1 MDNQSLLNYI
11 RPLIEVVGDNT
22 YLQALTAVVIAFAVA
37 SLISLLISKVFGSL
51 VRKTNNLVDDAI
63 ARYLRIPV
71 YWTVIQ
77 FGFLAALTILQL
89 PPTPTLIIRNV
100 IVSLLIMIWSLFLTR
115 TLRLL
120 IQTLSNYSKRQS
132 LIRPQTLPLF
142 DNIVIIAVVVL
153 SLYFVF
159 EVWNIDMT
167 AWLASAGII
176 GIAMGFAAKDTL
188 ANLFSGVFIFADS
201 PYKIGDYVVLDN
213 GTRGKVTHI
222 GLRSTRILT
231 RDDVEVTI
239 PNAIIANTRVI
250 NESGGPYE
258 KFRIRA
264 PISAAYGSDIDQ
276 VKNVLLQI
284 AADEAE
290 VSANPSPR
298 VRFRSFGA
306 SGLEFELLC
315 WVDKPEWR
323 GRVLDALNTAIYKRF
338 MAEGIEI
345 PYSKHD
351 VFIKGMPSQSMVFG
365 KLDPIDDLGGGGG
378 DATSQ
383 HSDTD
388 RDLKSRS

>member
-1 MDNQSLLNYI
+1 MDNQSWLNYI
-11 RPLIEVVGDNT
+11 RPIIELVGDNP
-22 YLQALTAVVIAFAVA
+22 YLQALTSVVLALALA
-37 SLISLLISKVFGSL
+37 SLISWLISKVFGAL
-51 VRKTNNLVDDAI
+51 VRKTNNLVDDQI
-63 ARYLRIPV
+63 AKFMRIPV
-71 YWTVIQ
+71 FWTVIQ
-77 FGFLAALTILQL
+77 LGLLAALVLLRL
-89 PPTPTLIIRNV
+89 PPTPTQIIRNI
-100 IVSLLIMIWSLFLTR
+100 IVSLLIAIWSLFAMR

-120 IQTLSNYSKRQS
+120 LQVLSRHAKPLSVV
-132 LIRPQTLPLF
+132 RPQTLPLF

-153 SLYFVF
+153 SFYFVF
-159 EVWNIDMT
+159 QVWNIDMT

-188 ANLFSGVFIFADS
+188 ANLFAGVFIFADS

-213 GTRGKVTHI
+213 GERGKVTHI

-231 RDDVEVTI
+231 RDDIEVTI

-264 PISAAYGSDIDQ
+264 PVSAAYGSDIDK
-276 VKNVLLQI
+276 VKSILLQV
-284 AADEAE
+284 AADEREVCAE
-290 VSANPSPR
+290 PHPR
-298 VRFRSFGA
+298 VRFRRFGH
-306 SGLEFELLC
+306 SGLEFELLS

-351 VFIKGMPSQSMVFG
+351 VYIKGMPSPSAGLQQDCGNGANTDALSDRSG
-365 KLDPIDDLGGGGG
+365 KNSKDYLDSGC
-378 DATSQ
+378 
-383 HSDTD
+383 
-388 RDLKSRS
+388 